1 MDQGADIT
9 ILLQAWDR
17 GEPGARDALFPAV
30 YQQLK
35 RMAQHHLASQSP
47 GHTLQPTA
55 LINEL
60 YLRLAGREIPS
71 MRARAQF
78 FALTS
83 TMMRQILVDHARA
96 RAAGKRGGGL
106 KFESLNEEFHYGQ
119 ENAADLL
126 ALDDA
131 LCRLEK
137 LDPRKAKCLE
147 LRFFSGLEIA
157 EIAEALGVSA
167 PTVGR
172 DLRLALAWLRREL
185 SAVNPTQP

>member
-1 MDQGADIT
+1 MEPSADIT

-17 GEPGARDALFPAV
+17 GDPGARDALFPAV
-30 YQQLK
+30 YHQLK
-35 RMAQHHLASQSP
+35 RIARRHLASQSP

-96 RAAGKRGGGL
+96 RAAGKRGGGI
-106 KFESLNEEFHYGQ
+106 KFEPLNDEFHYSA
-119 ENAADLL
+119 ENASDLL
-126 ALDDA
+126 SLDDG
-131 LCRLEK
+131 LTRLEK

-157 EIAEALGVSA
+157 EIAEALEVSV

-185 SAVNPTQP
+185 SGASPTPP